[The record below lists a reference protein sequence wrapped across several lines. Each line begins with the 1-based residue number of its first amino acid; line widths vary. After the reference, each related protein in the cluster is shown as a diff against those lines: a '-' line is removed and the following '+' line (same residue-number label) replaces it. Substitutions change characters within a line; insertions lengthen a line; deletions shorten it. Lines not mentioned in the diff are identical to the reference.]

1 MSDILLKIQQRK
13 EELAKQV
20 AALEDPE
27 LKKKIADYQYWKV
40 QLPIL
45 EKELQTLLG
54 VPLVESS
61 PASTPS
67 TQKSPK
73 GPKKGG
79 KRLEDTEV
87 ESSVLNF
94 FQTKSRTTGVS
105 ASKIASSVKGD
116 FPSEVPLSTI
126 KAKVTD
132 LLKRELL
139 MPNPRF
145 RNEGEKGA
153 SKWFFIAAE

>member
-27 LKKKIADYQYWKV
+27 LKKKIADYQYWKI

-45 EKELQTLLG
+45 EKELQALVG

-79 KRLEDTEV
+79 RRLEDAEV

-94 FQTKSRTTGVS
+94 FKTKSPTTGAS
-105 ASKIASSVKGD
+105 ASQIAASLKD
-116 FPSEVPLSTI
+116 DLQSEVPLSTI

-132 LLKRELL
+132 LLKKELL
-139 MPNPRF
+139 LPNPRF
-145 RNEGEKGA
+145 RNEGERGA
-153 SKWFFIAAE
+153 SKWFITGNE

>member
-13 EELAKQV
+13 EELAKQA
-20 AALEDPE
+20 AALEGPE
-27 LKKKIADYQYWKV
+27 LEKKIADYQYWKV

-45 EKELQTLLG
+45 EKELQTLVG
-54 VPLVESS
+54 VPLVELS

-79 KRLEDTEV
+79 RRLERTEV

-94 FQTKSRTTGVS
+94 FKTKSPTTGAS
-105 ASKIASSVKGD
+105 ASQIAASLKND
-116 FPSEVPLSTI
+116 LPSEVPLSTI

-132 LLKRELL
+132 LLKKELL
-139 MPNPRF
+139 LPNPRF
-145 RNEGEKGA
+145 RNEGERGA
-153 SKWFFIAAE
+153 SKWFFIASE

>member
-1 MSDILLKIQQRK
+1 MSDILQKIQQRK

-45 EKELQTLLG
+45 EKELQALVG

-61 PASTPS
+61 PTSTPS
-67 TQKSPK
+67 TQKPPR

-79 KRLEDTEV
+79 RRLEDTEV
-87 ESSVLNF
+87 ESGVLNF
-94 FQTKSRTTGVS
+94 FKTRSPSTGASAAEVARELKKSS
-105 ASKIASSVKGD
+105 LSEASFAT
-116 FPSEVPLSTI
+116 FQ
-126 KAKVTD
+126 AKVASF
-132 LLKRELL
+132 LKGELL
-139 MPNPRF
+139 ILNPRF
-145 RNEGEKGA
+145 RNEGERGA
-153 SKWFFIAAE
+153 SKWFLTGNE

>member
-1 MSDILLKIQQRK
+1 MSDILQKIEQRK

-45 EKELQTLLG
+45 EKELEALVG
-54 VPLVESS
+54 VALVDSS
-61 PASTPS
+61 RTSTPS

-79 KRLEDTEV
+79 RRLEDTEV

-94 FQTKSRTTGVS
+94 FKTKSPTKGVS
-105 ASKIASSVKGD
+105 ASNIAASIKGD
-116 FPSEVPLSTI
+116 FPSAVPLSTI
-126 KAKVTD
+126 KTKVTD
-132 LLKRELL
+132 LLKKELL
-139 MPNPRF
+139 EPNPRF

-153 SKWFFIAAE
+153 SKWFLTGNE